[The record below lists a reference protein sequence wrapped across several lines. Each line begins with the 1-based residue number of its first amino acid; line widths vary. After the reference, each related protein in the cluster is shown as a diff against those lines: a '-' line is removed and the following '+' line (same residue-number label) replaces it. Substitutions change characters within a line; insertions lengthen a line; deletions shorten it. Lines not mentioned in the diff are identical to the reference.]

1 MCSIRSGNRIARNSR
16 KTENTPV
23 KEISENFLKNI
34 ILDLKIKKFKTNRK
48 RTIQRRVSLQ
58 LVRVPVCQVII
69 ALSKMRRKF

>member
-23 KEISENFLKNI
+23 KENFLKNI